1 MSRIPSY
8 LSRVA
13 PGRPRQE
20 ETPSPE
26 EQEAYMARLAK
37 AAKRRVAEL
46 LESNPGMD
54 PKVVWERVRDE
65 GLTEATFETF
75 GSFFYDIRDQV
86 VKRLEREEQQN
97 QDLEEELEDDLDR
110 ELEEVEKDQERLDE
124 ELGHVNVEAELEATR
139 RSLGAKDEDPRK
151 APTTEE
157 RHAAQGAGRV
167 TFDLEDTDSAG
178 QVRAYLRGQQCFCSE
193 EPDGREGF
201 VCSRCLALDHL
212 SNLTDPVARIRDEN
226 NASELELNTPLG
238 GFRILDDGK
247 GGSSVHLMTD
257 AVISRD
263 AADYITTLLLQEL
276 YDWPAPER
284 DGERP
289 A

>member
-1 MSRIPSY
+1 
-8 LSRVA
+8 
-13 PGRPRQE
+13 
-20 ETPSPE
+20 
-26 EQEAYMARLAK
+26 MARLAK

-46 LESNPGMD
+46 LEGNPGMD

-65 GLTEATFETF
+65 GLTEATFDTF
-75 GSFFYDIRDQV
+75 GSFFYDIRDRV
-86 VKRLEREEQQN
+86 LKRLEQEEQQN
-97 QDLEEELEDDLDR
+97 QELEDEPEKVDDLDR
-110 ELEEVEKDQERLDE
+110 ELEELEKDQERLDE
-124 ELGHVNVEAELEATR
+124 ELGDVNVEAELEATR
-139 RSLGAKDEDPRK
+139 RSLGGKDEDPRK
-151 APTTEE
+151 APTTEQ

-212 SNLTDPVARIRDEN
+212 STLTDALIRDPTARVRDEK
-226 NASELELNTPLG
+226 NASQLELETPLG
-238 GFRILDDGK
+238 GFRIVDDG
-247 GGSSVHLMTD
+247 SASAVHLMVD

-284 DGERP
+284 DGEGSP
-289 A
+289 